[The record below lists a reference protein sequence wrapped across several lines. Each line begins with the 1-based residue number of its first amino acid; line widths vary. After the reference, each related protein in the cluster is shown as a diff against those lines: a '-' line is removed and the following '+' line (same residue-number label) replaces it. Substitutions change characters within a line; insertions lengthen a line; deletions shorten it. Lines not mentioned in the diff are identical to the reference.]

1 MASGLETDSNGGKN
15 GRGSNALEPSNA
27 AGATAMTHA
36 HHRQRG
42 EGNDPVG
49 VSSSTKEMHT
59 RPTSVALSAYTA
71 TWRAAGKPSGLATA
85 P

>member
-1 MASGLETDSNGGKN
+1 
-15 GRGSNALEPSNA
+15 
-27 AGATAMTHA
+27 MTRA

-42 EGNDPVG
+42 EGNDPDG
-49 VSSSTKEMHT
+49 VSSSTKAMHT

-71 TWRAAGKPSGLATA
+71 TWRAAGKLPGLATA

>member
-1 MASGLETDSNGGKN
+1 
-15 GRGSNALEPSNA
+15 
-27 AGATAMTHA
+27 MTRA
-36 HHRQRG
+36 PHRQPG

-49 VSSSTKEMHT
+49 VSSSTKEMDT

-71 TWRAAGKPSGLATA
+71 NWRAAGKLPGLATA